1 MTIKIFS
8 LQICINAHPKI
19 RFETESLIIGS
30 LLRLFSNT
38 KKEHWKI
45 SIPRLARIKNTILTP
60 YSERRI
66 SRREFCPK
74 ILTLY
79 PTGDPARE
87 FDVAKRINNRAC
99 ERRADSRC
107 RTSVVTKAS
116 CLPALFLT
124 IGFHAVARLS
134 LREWRIGPS
143 AAGSERGLIR
153 SIHKSARFSAF
164 PGRGDLARRAAPT
177 FTLSAR
183 FIRLAAR
190 SQPAFD
196 PARSKPGGS
205 ASLTPERISISVLF
219 GRRWP
224 KDLWPSST
232 GDACTMPNSL
242 AAIAATVKG
251 YRGFKNKRGILWK
264 RNPILEIP

>member
-1 MTIKIFS
+1 MGHWSGFS
-8 LQICINAHPKI
+8 
-19 RFETESLIIGS
+19 R
-30 LLRLFSNT
+30 
-38 KKEHWKI
+38 
-45 SIPRLARIKNTILTP
+45 IPRKNTGRFQFLDLHVLKNTILTP

-66 SRREFCPK
+66 SPREFCPK

-87 FDVAKRINNRAC
+87 FDVAKRINNRAR